1 MIRSLVALLAVALA
15 LAGCGNPNDG
25 SFQGWVEADLIFVS
39 PDESGRVETL
49 SVREGD
55 SVAQGAP
62 LFTVDAELQQADVAV
77 AQASVTNARHAF
89 ERAQALVKSQA
100 GTQRS
105 LDEAEAAL
113 RTAEARLNS
122 AQTRL
127 VRRRALSPVTG
138 TVQQIYFRPGELV
151 PAGRPVVAVLPPG
164 NIKIR
169 FFVPEAALPTI
180 SLGQTVTIRCDGC
193 RDEITARVS
202 FISRSSEFTPPV
214 IYSQE
219 ERAKL
224 VFMIEARTDTPE
236 TLRVGQ
242 PVTVTP
248 VQPQPEAKR

>member
-1 MIRSLVALLAVALA
+1 MIRRFALAVALA
-15 LAGCGNPNDG
+15 AAVAACSKPNDN

-39 PDESGRVETL
+39 PDEVGRVEML

-55 SVAQGAP
+55 TVAQGAP
-62 LFTVDAELQQADVAV
+62 LFTVDPDLQQADVAM
-77 AQASVTNARHAF
+77 AQASVTNARQAYD
-89 ERAQALVKSQA
+89 RAQALLKSAA

-127 VRRRALSPVTG
+127 TRRKAFSPIGG
-138 TVQQIYFRPGELV
+138 TIQQIYYRPGEMV
-151 PAGRPVVAVLPPG
+151 PAGRPVVALLPPG
-164 NIKIR
+164 NIKVR
-169 FFVPEAALPTI
+169 FFVPEADLPKV
-180 SLGQTVTIRCDGC
+180 SLGENVAITCDGC
-193 RDEITARVS
+193 RGEIAARVT
-202 FISRSSEFTPPV
+202 FISRTSEFTPPV

-219 ERAKL
+219 ERSKL

-242 PVTVTP
+242 PVTVTL
-248 VQPQPEAKR
+248 QPSQSEAKR